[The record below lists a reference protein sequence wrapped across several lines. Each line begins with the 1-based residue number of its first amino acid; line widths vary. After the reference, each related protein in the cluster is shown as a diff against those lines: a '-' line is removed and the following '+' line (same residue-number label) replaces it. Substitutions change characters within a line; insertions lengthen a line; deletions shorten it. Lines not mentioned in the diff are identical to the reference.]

1 MPNRPAEPTLPSIGT
16 SLARALTSRWALAT
30 ALALTVLSIYPFLWD
45 EKMRARQFFDLQVYY
60 GGVAHW
66 LETGSLYDWALP
78 PEQIYGFTYPPFAA
92 FIFAPF
98 VLVTNAQTAGPI
110 FLICNV
116 AALVSLVYLS
126 CRGMGVG
133 KGPALATGLWLTPLL
148 LKFFPIS
155 FNMELGQINLFLVL
169 LILTD
174 VIYLKNTRWHGILI
188 AVTACIKLTPAVF
201 GLLFLATRD
210 WKSLARFVG
219 TGLASIVLSFAV
231 DFEVAREY
239 FTEKIFESS
248 RVGSITG
255 ALNYNLLG
263 TWAMLFPAGITAV
276 LFVVSALIALVLS
289 YLAARSLAQRG
300 QYLGAASAV
309 AALGLLLSPISWT
322 HHWVW
327 FVTFIVFTTL
337 YGLTRRQ
344 SSYLYLAVTGTILF
358 AMPFAVWF
366 GGYDWGGNQWPKHLA
381 LVHSLPVFW
390 ALAYLA
396 VPALEGQKSL
406 KALDTPATVSGQ

>member
-1 MPNRPAEPTLPSIGT
+1 MPNRPAEPTLPSIGV

-45 EKMRARQFFDLQVYY
+45 EKMQARHFFDLQVYY

-66 LETGSLYDWALP
+66 LETGRLYDWALP
-78 PEQIYGFTYPPFAA
+78 PEEVYGFTYPPFAA
-92 FIFAPF
+92 LVFTPF
-98 VLVTNAQTAGPI
+98 VLLTNAQTAGPI

-126 CRGMGVG
+126 CRGMGVS
-133 KGPALATGLWLTPLL
+133 KRPALAAGLWLTPLL

-188 AVTACIKLTPAVF
+188 AITACIKLTPAVF

-231 DFEVAREY
+231 DFEIAREY
-239 FTEKIFESS
+239 FTEKIFESG

-263 TWAMLFPAGITAV
+263 TWAMLFPTGIAAV
-276 LFVVSALIALVLS
+276 LFVISAVSALVLS
-289 YLAARSLAQRG
+289 YLAALSLARRG

-327 FVTFIVFTTL
+327 FVTFIIFATL
-337 YGLTRRQ
+337 YGLARRQ
-344 SSYLYLAVTGTILF
+344 SSYLYLAATGTLLF
-358 AMPFAVWF
+358 SMPFAVWF
-366 GGYDWGGNQWPKHLA
+366 GGYNWGGNEWPNSLA
-381 LVHSLPVFW
+381 LIHSLPVFW
-390 ALAYLA
+390 ALLYLL
-396 VPALEGQKSL
+396 VPVLEGRKTL
-406 KALDTPATVSGQ
+406 EALDTPATVSGQ

>member
-30 ALALTVLSIYPFLWD
+30 ALALTVLSTYPFLWD
-45 EKMRARQFFDLQVYY
+45 EKMQAREFFDLEVYY

-66 LETGSLYDWALP
+66 LETGRLYDWALP
-78 PEQIYGFTYPPFAA
+78 PEEIYGFTYPPFAA
-92 FIFAPF
+92 LVFMPF
-98 VLVTNAQTAGPI
+98 VLLTNAQTAGPL
-110 FLICNV
+110 FLILNV
-116 AALVSLVYLS
+116 AALVTLVYLS
-126 CRGMGVG
+126 CRGMGVS
-133 KGPALATGLWLTPLL
+133 KRPALAAGLWLTPLL

-174 VIYLKNTRWHGILI
+174 VICLKNTRWHGILI
-188 AVTACIKLTPAVF
+188 AITACIKLTPAVF

-210 WKSLARFVG
+210 WKSLARFIG

-263 TWAMLFPAGITAV
+263 TWAMLFPAGVTTL
-276 LFVVSALIALVLS
+276 LFAISAIAALGLS

-309 AALGLLLSPISWT
+309 ATLGLLLSPISWT

-327 FVTFIVFTTL
+327 FVTFIVFATL
-337 YGLTRRQ
+337 YGLMCRQ
-344 SSYLYLAVTGTILF
+344 SSYLYLAATGTLLF

-366 GGYDWGGNQWPKHLA
+366 GGYDWGGNQWPEHLA
-381 LVHSLPVFW
+381 LFHSLPVFW

-396 VPALEGQKSL
+396 VPALEGRKTL
-406 KALDTPATVSGQ
+406 KTLDAPATVSGQ